1 MSGAAPPAMTGNP
14 RDGPR
19 PEVSRNVESRP
30 SSPPAFPP
38 PPLPAAPGATSRV
51 ASSEH
56 DVAAKAA
63 QSAPGATGRA
73 SSSGHRAGVG
83 APHASPQDP
92 EASGW
97 DVLMGAVNLELKR
110 SEPAAPNTTPTAAST
125 AAAAAATTSASDTAR
140 HRSTVAASVAPSSS
154 PSAMVR
160 GCGVFERGPR
170 GASPPDGPCAGGR
183 TDAYFGN
190 RDIVAACRAL
200 RTLPHVPVDDAP
212 GSGSAPVAVGAG
224 SVSLPGFSMTK
235 NVAAPTVN
243 AVMVKANQEPPAA
256 AAVAPPSAVAAT
268 GPPPIRMIDFVR
280 MPESTSPP
288 PVVAAASP
296 LPPPLPPPP
305 PPLQPPSPAGP
316 TARDIYAG
324 AAMPTVP
331 AAASAAVT
339 ATTATPSP
347 DLAHAAAPAASKTGA
362 ASPGANTPQAAAKPR
377 AAKSKAVRS
386 KAAES
391 MATRTKA
398 KAHKVRKAPKA
409 PKAKKRKKDWWVR
422 RGPPGQSSFK
432 GVCITPAGTWRAVI
446 YVDRK
451 QKYLGVFDS
460 EFDAARAYDAAARVY
475 CPGSQLNNPD
485 QIERELHELSA
496 ADGKPFATAGAEP
509 PPERPRP
516 PPPPPPLRQ
525 P

>member
-19 PEVSRNVESRP
+19 PEVSRTGTTVE
-30 SSPPAFPP
+30 SPPAFPP
-38 PPLPAAPGATSRV
+38 PPGAAAAPGATSRV
-51 ASSEH
+51 SSSGH

-63 QSAPGATGRA
+63 QSAAGATGRA
-73 SSSGHRAGVG
+73 SSSGHRGGVG
-83 APHASPQDP
+83 AQHASPQDP

-110 SEPAAPNTTPTAAST
+110 SEPAAPNTTTAVA
-125 AAAAAATTSASDTAR
+125 TSASDTAQ

-154 PSAMVR
+154 PSALVR
-160 GCGVFERGPR
+160 VVALPSEAR
-170 GASPPDGPCAGGR
+170 GAPPPEGLAPGR

-224 SVSLPGFSMTK
+224 AVSLPGFSMTK
-235 NVAAPTVN
+235 NDAAPTDN
-243 AVMVKANQEPPAA
+243 AVTVEVSQEPPAA
-256 AAVAPPSAVAAT
+256 AAAAAPSSAVAAT
-268 GPPPIRMIDFVR
+268 GPPRMRMIDFVR
-280 MPESTSPP
+280 MPESTPPP
-288 PVVAAASP
+288 PVVPAASP
-296 LPPPLPPPP
+296 PPPP
-305 PPLQPPSPAGP
+305 PPLRPPSPAGP

-324 AAMPTVP
+324 AAVPTVP

-339 ATTATPSP
+339 ATNATPSP
-347 DLAHAAAPAASKTGA
+347 DLAHNAAPAASKTGA
-362 ASPGANTPQAAAKPR
+362 APPGAKTPQTAAKPR
-377 AAKSKAVRS
+377 AAKSKAARS
-386 KAAES
+386 KVAKS
-391 MATRTKA
+391 MAAKTKA
-398 KAHKVRKAPKA
+398 KAPKA
-409 PKAKKRKKDWWVR
+409 PKAPKPKKRKKDWWVR

-460 EFDAARAYDAAARVY
+460 EFDAARAYDAAARVH
-475 CPGSQLNNPD
+475 CPGAQLNNPD
-485 QIERELHELSA
+485 QIERELYELSA

-509 PPERPRP
+509 PPEQTRP
-516 PPPPPPLRQ
+516 PPPPPSPLRR